1 MTPRRATTRLT
12 AAGRVLVP
20 VALFG
25 FLAAWAQG
33 GIPGLLAATACSL
46 LLLAP
51 GLARLHTG
59 GLEVG
64 APPPGRVHV
73 GDGFVLRVPVANRG
87 TWFRARHLTVAC
99 AEVGEAR
106 DDDPWAGQVV
116 DLGPGEETVVE
127 VFHRLHTRG
136 RHRAL
141 RMVVSSTFPLGVV
154 RRALVFDVPADLLA
168 LPRLGSLRDL
178 TRLPRGRRQ
187 LVRAA
192 RYPDPGDEELD
203 AVRDWREGESLR
215 RVHWRLSARRG
226 RRVVREMRHPNEPPV
241 HLVLATGV
249 PPRLPVGS
257 SGRSFERSVSLAA
270 TVGEHYLRRG
280 RELRLSLAGQEG
292 SLGPIRG
299 RGGLLRLLTALADVR
314 ATDRGDDELGADIER
329 ALARGPGR
337 LREELR
343 VAVCAGRGAVPSL
356 PGEDGLLLDV
366 DAASTDAVFSASRH
380 WGTGVVAGRMGGVG

>member
-1 MTPRRATTRLT
+1 MNPSRVTTRLT
-12 AAGRVLVP
+12 AAGRILVP

-25 FLAAWAQG
+25 LLAAWAQG
-33 GIPGLLAATACSL
+33 GIPGLFAASACSL

-59 GLEVG
+59 GLWVG
-64 APPPGRVHV
+64 SPPAGRVHV
-73 GDGFVLRVPVANRG
+73 GDGFVLRVPIANRG
-87 TWFRARHLTVAC
+87 SWFHARHLTVAC
-99 AEVGEAR
+99 AEVGTSR
-106 DDDPWAGQVV
+106 DDDPWAGQVF

-141 RMVVSSTFPLGVV
+141 RMVVSSTFPHRVV
-154 RRALVFDVPADLLA
+154 RRSLVFDVPADLLA

-178 TRLPRGRRQ
+178 TRFPKGRRQ
-187 LVRAA
+187 LVRAS

-215 RVHWRLSARRG
+215 RVHWRLTARRG

-249 PPRLPVGS
+249 PERMPVGS
-257 SGRSFERSVSLAA
+257 SRRSFERSVSLAA

-280 RELRLSLAGQEG
+280 RELRLSFAGD
-292 SLGPIRG
+292 SAPPLGPVRG
-299 RGGLLRLLTALADVR
+299 RSGLLRLLMTLAEVR
-314 ATDRGDDELGADIER
+314 ASDRGGEEVEEDLQR
-329 ALARGPGR
+329 ALSRGSGR
-337 LREELR
+337 LREELK
-343 VAVCAGRGAVPSL
+343 VAVCAGL
-356 PGEDGLLLDV
+356 GLSTSVSGGLVLDV
-366 DAASTDAVFSASRH
+366 DEPSTEAVFSTSRH
-380 WGTGVVAGRMGGVG
+380 WGTGVSVGAAR